1 MTFFNFQGASL
12 SNLAKLEYKSKS
24 HNMNRAVIAAYYN
37 VKKYGFEATS
47 QYIKVQQRGRAVYFV
62 HASDCFESLA
72 PGNVAIC
79 EKPIFDK
86 KEKEVCYSL
95 AELFVADKLDSGV
108 KRGIS
113 FTERKQVQI
122 VDYRVDERLSAIYDG
137 WKSTKES
144 DPKTYLM
151 TFNPARYLRTYEL
164 VDYGFS
170 IYQKIVLI
178 NGAPYAVINFS
189 LQNEY
194 AYELSFLSLFRDPN
208 LKLINDQ
215 NDCIIV
221 NCLYDLYKNYGVQ
234 YVNLG
239 TDAGIKGLKFF
250 KRKMPHFEN
259 YIYRR

>member
-1 MTFFNFQGASL
+1 MTFFNFGVASL
-12 SNLAKLEYKSKS
+12 TNLARLKYESKS

-37 VKKYGFEATS
+37 VKKYGFEATDH
-47 QYIKVQQRGRAVYFV
+47 YIKVQQRGRSVYFI
-62 HASDCFESLA
+62 HSSGAIA
-72 PGNVAIC
+72 PLEGVLIC
-79 EKPIFDK
+79 EHPLPLSK

-95 AELFVADKLDSGV
+95 AELFEPLEQSVR
-108 KRGIS
+108 RGIG
-113 FTERKQVQI
+113 FTERKEVVIQ
-122 VDYRVDERLSAIYDG
+122 DYRVDERLNAIYEAWVG
-137 WKSTKES
+137 MKEN

-151 TFNPARYLRTYEL
+151 TFNPGRYLRTYEL
-164 VDYGFS
+164 ADHGFN

-178 NGAPYAVINFS
+178 NDQPYAVINFS
-189 LQNEY
+189 LQDDY
-194 AYELSFLSLFRDPN
+194 AYELSFLSLFKN
-208 LKLINDQ
+208 KELKIINDQ

-250 KRKMPHFEN
+250 KRKLPHFEN